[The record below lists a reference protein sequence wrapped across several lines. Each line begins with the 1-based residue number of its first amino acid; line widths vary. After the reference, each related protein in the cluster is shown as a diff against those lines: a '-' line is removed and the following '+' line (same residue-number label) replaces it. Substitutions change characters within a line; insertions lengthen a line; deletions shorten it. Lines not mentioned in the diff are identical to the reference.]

1 MEVLVLRSIHV
12 HALELPGGGI
22 SDITTV
28 RLEKTGAF
36 CVGLWLWRTQVL
48 SVFFKTFSPSP
59 KIHLGERGW
68 LQCKKEKTYPPQ
80 GQLLVGDIEWQHAD
94 DLPRL
99 GDDGA
104 AGAALRPRLL
114 ELRLGQG

>member
-1 MEVLVLRSIHV
+1 MG
-12 HALELPGGGI
+12 LPGGGI
-22 SDITTV
+22 SDITTG

-48 SVFFKTFSPSP
+48 SMFFKAFSLSP

-68 LQCKKEKTYPPQ
+68 LKCKKEKTDQPQ
-80 GQLLVGDIEWQHAD
+80 GQLLVRDIKRQHSD

-99 GDDGA
+99 GDDGI
-104 AGAALRPRLL
+104 AGVALRPRLL
-114 ELRLGQG
+114 EVHLGQG

>member
-1 MEVLVLRSIHV
+1 MFL
-12 HALELPGGGI
+12 
-22 SDITTV
+22 
-28 RLEKTGAF
+28 KM
-36 CVGLWLWRTQVL
+36 
-48 SVFFKTFSPSP
+48 FSLSP

-68 LQCKKEKTYPPQ
+68 LKCKTEKTDQPQ
-80 GQLLVGDIEWQHAD
+80 GQLLVGDTERQHAD

-99 GDDGA
+99 SDDGI